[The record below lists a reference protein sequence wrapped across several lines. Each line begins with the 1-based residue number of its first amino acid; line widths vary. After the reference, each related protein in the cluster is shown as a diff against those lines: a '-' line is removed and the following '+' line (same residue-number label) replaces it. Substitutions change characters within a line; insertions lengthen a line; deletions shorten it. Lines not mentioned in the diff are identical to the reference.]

1 MMGGNGG
8 MMDQAWRDTKGTN
21 GMVFAFTTR

>member
-1 MMGGNGG
+1 MVGGNGS
-8 MMDQAWRDTKGTN
+8 MMGQGWRHTNGTN